1 MVSSVFEQLVLLMS
15 ADSSLIEVVLGL
27 LSLEIPETVVSHW
40 RNIIKVFVNN
50 NMDNID
56 ISDIFVNYVFQS
68 RRDYQLCMGYISFL
82 IYVIINF
89 YILEFLSSIYW
100 DNYNLR

>member
-1 MVSSVFEQLVLLMS
+1 MSSVFEQLVLLMS
-15 ADSSLIEVVLGL
+15 PDSSLIEVVLGL
-27 LSLEIPETVVSHW
+27 LSLEIPEIVVSHW

-50 NMDNID
+50 TTWKILTYLTYLSTMY
-56 ISDIFVNYVFQS
+56 F
-68 RRDYQLCMGYISFL
+68 RDYQLCMGYISFL
-82 IYVIINF
+82 IYVIINL